1 MESRSHVPHQGLSFF
16 GSRHYIIGGD
26 FSPGRNESVFTL
38 GAHRTDLAPKFI
50 VRAIWLL
57 VLVPGLFVLKWK
69 ALRACR
75 WVCNIKR
82 NSGFWKSWKI
92 QTLKDSTW
100 LYKSM
105 GLDFCLID
113 KSGRRKE
120 GAFDPSI
127 DWYRGGAV
135 DGRFIERIVLT
146 LIASS
151 LSSTNLTRFSIR
163 LKCRFRAN
171 FRFISILLAEMKTL

>member
-1 MESRSHVPHQGLSFF
+1 
-16 GSRHYIIGGD
+16 
-26 FSPGRNESVFTL
+26 
-38 GAHRTDLAPKFI
+38 
-50 VRAIWLL
+50 
-57 VLVPGLFVLKWK
+57 
-69 ALRACR
+69 
-75 WVCNIKR
+75 
-82 NSGFWKSWKI
+82 
-92 QTLKDSTW
+92 
-100 LYKSM
+100 M

-163 LKCRFRAN
+163 LNCRFRAN
-171 FRFISILLAEMKTL
+171 FRFIYIILEQMKPL